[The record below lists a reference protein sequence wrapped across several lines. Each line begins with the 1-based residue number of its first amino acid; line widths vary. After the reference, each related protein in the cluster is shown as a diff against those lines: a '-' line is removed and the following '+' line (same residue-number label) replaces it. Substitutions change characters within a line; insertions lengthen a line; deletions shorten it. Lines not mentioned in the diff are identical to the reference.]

1 MAKFKYSIFY
11 ALLMLIISAGAN
23 AQGQSTDSLEKL
35 LAEKSDTAKVNIML
49 ILGQEYARTNPHA
62 AESIL
67 QRSITLS
74 DSMNY
79 KEGLAMSYMQIGNLK
94 IITGEYE
101 LAYTNLMHS
110 IAIFRELGDMH
121 NTAQALLDLASI
133 SNRLADYPKALEYS
147 SNALILSRQ
156 AEDLQVMA
164 MAYNLMGI
172 VYDNMGN
179 FKAALTNYQKALEIF
194 SSEND
199 RIGMGKIYLN
209 IAIIYNKTGRKQDA
223 EDLLFKCVNIGQE
236 YNDARLLSIAYGNIG
251 LLYNEDGSYN
261 KALEFYQ
268 LSLDMKKKIGDQHS
282 IMISHINIAGAN
294 FQLGQQTLALEHLN
308 TAIKIGTEL
317 GAKRELIDAYEML
330 ASIYEQ
336 RSDFQNAYNARSMQ
350 MSLNDSVFGQDQM
363 KYLADVEKKNAINQL
378 ESENKI
384 LRQKSIIDRLKI
396 ENNRFIR
403 YYLLIGLAFAIVLI
417 GLLVYQSTERRKNSR
432 RLDEANQQLIAI
444 NEQLKL
450 SEGKLAESNKSKD
463 QFFSIISHDL
473 RNPLASMV
481 SFVRIMKRDYDSL
494 SIEERQSLIDE
505 FEKIVNRTGNL
516 LENLLMWSRS
526 QTGRLSYNP
535 SRFEAHYIIDE
546 NIDLHEASIKTKQI
560 KIVVTTSDENT
571 MVFADINMLNT
582 VIRNLMSNAVKF
594 TPIGGL
600 VEVGFRT
607 NGNECV
613 FFVKDSGIGIDKTQQ
628 EQLFNLGQAHIRTG
642 TASEKG
648 SGLGL
653 VLCKDFVEK
662 NKGRIWLESIP
673 NKGTTF
679 YFSVPLASG
688 ADA

>member
-1 MAKFKYSIFY
+1 
-11 ALLMLIISAGAN
+11 
-23 AQGQSTDSLEKL
+23 
-35 LAEKSDTAKVNIML
+35 
-49 ILGQEYARTNPHA
+49 
-62 AESIL
+62 
-67 QRSITLS
+67 
-74 DSMNY
+74 
-79 KEGLAMSYMQIGNLK
+79 
-94 IITGEYE
+94 
-101 LAYTNLMHS
+101 
-110 IAIFRELGDMH
+110 LGDVH
-121 NTAQALLDLASI
+121 NTAQALLDLSSI
-133 SNRLADYPKALEYS
+133 SNRLADYPKALEYA

-156 AEDLQVMA
+156 AEDLQIMA

-179 FKAALTNYQKALEIF
+179 SKTALTNYQKALEIF

-199 RIGMGKIYLN
+199 RIGMGKTYLN

-223 EDLLFKCVNIGQE
+223 EDLLFKCVSIGE
-236 YNDARLLSIAYGNIG
+236 EFNDARLLSIAYGNIG
-251 LLYNEDGSYN
+251 LLYNEDGSFN
-261 KALEFYQ
+261 KALEYYQ
-268 LSLDMKKKIGDQHS
+268 LSLAMKLKLGDKHS

-294 FQLGQQTLALEHLN
+294 FHLGQQSLALNHLN
-308 TAIKIGTEL
+308 KAISIGTKL

-330 ASIYEQ
+330 ATLYEQ
-336 RSDFQNAYNARSMQ
+336 RGDFTNAYIARTHQ
-350 MSLNDSVFGQDQM
+350 VALNDSVFGQDQM
-363 KYLADVEKKNAINQL
+363 KYLADVEKKNAYNQL

-384 LRQKSIIDRLKI
+384 LRQQSIIDRLKI

-417 GLLVYQSTERRKNSR
+417 GLLVYQSTERHKNSR
-432 RLDEANQQLIAI
+432 RLDEANQQLVAI

-450 SEGKLAESNKSKD
+450 SEGKLAESNNSKD

-494 SIEERQSLIDE
+494 LLEERQSLIDE

-560 KIVVTTSDENT
+560 KIIVTPSNQSTI
-571 MVFADINMLNT
+571 VFSDINMLNT

-594 TPIGGL
+594 TPLGGMI
-600 VEVGFRT
+600 EVGFRT
-607 NGNECV
+607 DGNECV
-613 FFVKDSGIGIDKTQQ
+613 FFVKDSGIGIEKKQQ
-628 EQLFNLGQAHIRTG
+628 EQLFSLGQAHIRTG

-662 NKGRIWLESIP
+662 NKGRIWLESVP
-673 NKGTTF
+673 NSGTTF
-679 YFSVPLASG
+679 YFSIPLASDK
-688 ADA
+688 DA

>member
-1 MAKFKYSIFY
+1 MFT
-11 ALLMLIISAGAN
+11 ISVGAT
-23 AQGQSTDSLEKL
+23 AQQQSTDSLEKL
-35 LAEKSDTAKVNIML
+35 LAEKSDTARVNIML

-67 QRSITLS
+67 QRSISLS

-101 LAYTNLMHS
+101 LAYSNLIRS
-110 IAIFRELGDMH
+110 ISLFRELGDVH

-133 SNRLADYPKALEYS
+133 SNRLADYPKALEYA

-156 AEDLQVMA
+156 TEDLQIMA

-179 FKAALTNYQKALEIF
+179 FKSALTNYQKSLEIF

-199 RIGMGKIYLN
+199 RVGMGKIYLN

-223 EDLLFKCVNIGQE
+223 ENLLFKCVSIGQE
-236 YNDARLLSIAYGNIG
+236 FNDARLLSIAYGNIG

-261 KALEFYQ
+261 KALEYYQ
-268 LSLDMKKKIGDQHS
+268 LSLDMKEKIGDKHS
-282 IMISHINIAGAN
+282 IMISYINIAGAN
-294 FQLGQQTLALEHLN
+294 FQLGESTLALKNLN
-308 TAIKIGTEL
+308 IAIKIGTEL

-330 ASIYEQ
+330 AALYEQ
-336 RSDFQNAYNARSMQ
+336 RNDFPNAYRARTQQ
-350 MSLNDSVFGQDQM
+350 MALNDSVFGQDQM

-432 RLDEANQQLIAI
+432 RLDEANHQLVAI
-444 NEQLKL
+444 NEQLKF
-450 SEGKLAESNKSKD
+450 SEGKLAESNMAKD

-481 SFVRIMKRDYDSL
+481 SFVRIMKRDYDTL
-494 SIEERQSLIDE
+494 SMEERQSLIDE

-535 SRFEAHYIIDE
+535 SRFAAHFIIDE

-560 KIVVTTSDENT
+560 KIELVPESKQAEI
-571 MVFADINMLNT
+571 FADINMLNT

-594 TPIGGL
+594 TPLGGTI
-600 VEVGFRT
+600 EVGYRI
-607 NGNECV
+607 NGNDCI
-613 FFVKDSGIGIDKTQQ
+613 FFVKDSGIGIEKKQQ
-628 EQLFNLGQAHIRTG
+628 EQLFDLGQAHIRTG

-673 NKGTTF
+673 EKGTTF

-688 ADA
+688 NET